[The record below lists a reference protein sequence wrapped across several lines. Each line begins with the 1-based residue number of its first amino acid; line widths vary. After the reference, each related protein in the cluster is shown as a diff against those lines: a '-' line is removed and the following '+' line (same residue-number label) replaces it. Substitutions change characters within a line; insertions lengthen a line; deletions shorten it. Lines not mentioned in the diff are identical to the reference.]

1 MIMPCNKQ
9 SPNLSAYNNK
19 HFFSR
24 LWVCELAEAALF
36 RALDWV
42 QVWSTCLSFWR
53 SCSCLNRALSII
65 NHKHLRGQAKLQ
77 KHIQSLLMSLALT
90 LRWLKRANSSAV
102 GAAVL
107 RWRGRCGKR
116 GEGRKRR
123 LESKQPHLFLLNYRL
138 NYSISRWSSVGLQ
151 NAGFVALKLPSCVN
165 LGTLLTSLYGSL
177 LICAKKITTVPTYIR
192 RINSVKHL
200 EKYPNRTSA

>member
-1 MIMPCNKQ
+1 MSLWAGWGSSVSGSGLGSGLVYLSLILTFMQLPESCFIHNKSQ
-9 SPNLSAYNNK
+9 ASERSSQTAKAHSVSAHVTCTNIA
-19 HFFSR
+19 
-24 LWVCELAEAALF
+24 LAKAS
-36 RALDWV
+36 
-42 QVWSTCLSFWR
+42 QQQCSG
-53 SCSCLNRALSII
+53 SCSP
-65 NHKHLRGQAKLQ
+65 
-77 KHIQSLLMSLALT
+77 SLKGKVWKERRRKEEKA
-90 LRWLKRANSSAV
+90 
-102 GAAVL
+102 
-107 RWRGRCGKR
+107 CG
-116 GEGRKRR
+116 
-123 LESKQPHLFLLNYRL
+123 KQPHLFLLNYRL